1 MDKSNPVPLSAT
13 EEMLSVN
20 GDCPD
25 HLYSTI
31 FTLKDSP
38 GILLEALKP
47 FASLGISMSHIE
59 SRLGRCETGYDF
71 YVEFICE
78 TEGLLDQLT
87 QKLEEISCSVSL
99 MTEGGRGNRG

>member
-1 MDKSNPVPLSAT
+1 MSNFVLKLELIIAFIGQINPVPLSAT

-47 FASLGISMSHIE
+47 FAVRI
-59 SRLGRCETGYDF
+59 
-71 YVEFICE
+71 
-78 TEGLLDQLT
+78 
-87 QKLEEISCSVSL
+87 
-99 MTEGGRGNRG
+99 